1 MFGGEEPQLQQTS
14 SSQPQEQTS
23 SRRCRHRVADILQT
37 HQATRH
43 LSQSQVKEAS
53 LSLQSTFPFLSTG
66 AREDSLQI
74 CRIWSRVAASQTNKQ
89 AAAAA

>member
-23 SRRCRHRVADILQT
+23 SRRCRVADILQT